1 MVDNIFIF
9 ILFFLFFFFKR
20 KTEYELRISDWSS
33 DVCSS
38 DLVYAPTAAD
48 ARAVASALRERFAA
62 TDGIVDI
69 DTSMEAD
76 APREI
81 VVVDRA
87 RAAHL
92 GISQASIAQTLQ
104 LALSGFDASYLRD
117 GASKYAVPLR
127 LRLPA
132 GDQASMDALLALRVQ
147 LGRAA
152 CRDRVCQSV

>member
-1 MVDNIFIF
+1 
-9 ILFFLFFFFKR
+9 
-20 KTEYELRISDWSS
+20 
-33 DVCSS
+33 
-38 DLVYAPTAAD
+38 
-48 ARAVASALRERFAA
+48 
-62 TDGIVDI
+62 
-69 DTSMEAD
+69 MEAD

-132 GDQASMDALLALRVQ
+132 GDQASMDALLALRVRAGDGG
-147 LGRAA
+147 LVPLSVMGRVQRA
-152 CRDRVCQSV
+152 DWVRVSGHKDLLTELYVTGVEAGAINTPPSGLFDLVGQV

>member
-1 MVDNIFIF
+1 
-9 ILFFLFFFFKR
+9 
-20 KTEYELRISDWSS
+20 
-33 DVCSS
+33 
-38 DLVYAPTAAD
+38 
-48 ARAVASALRERFAA
+48 
-62 TDGIVDI
+62 
-69 DTSMEAD
+69 MEAD

-132 GDQASMDALLALRVQ
+132 GDQASMDALLALRVRAGDGG
-147 LGRAA
+147 LVPLSELVRVERADWEREIGRAHA
-152 CRDRVCQSV
+152 RTPGTNAHLVCRLLLEKKNTKSQPVQTLVNNIHVPT